1 MTMVAYARTSSTDQT
16 GSLETQVARFKELGV
31 DPDLIFSE
39 QRSGSSADRPK
50 LKECLRTLRKGD
62 TLLVTKI
69 DRLAR
74 SMADLLVIMQGLEKK
89 GVGFKALDQPEIDTT
104 KSTGRLLLGILASVA
119 EFERSLIRERQAEGI
134 KRALERGQRFGPEP
148 KADAQV
154 IATIKAM
161 RAEGKL
167 IRGTRASS
175 SALQRSSM
183 KGLRSVSSQSWCPT
197 PWANSN
203 LLACNFLCF
212 GCQTASEAIAHQ
224 SAASTP
230 LAPSACVRQNSAS
243 KSTFCRPAKCQAL
256 RWVAIQSAQR
266 WARS

>member
-62 TLLVTKI
+62 TLVVTKI

-74 SMADLLVIMQGLEKK
+74 SMADLLAMMQGLEKK

-104 KSTGRLLLGILASVA
+104 KSTGRFLLGILASVA
-119 EFERSLIRERQAEGI
+119 EFERAMIRERQSEGI
-134 KRALERGQRFGPEP
+134 KRAMERGQRFGPEP
-148 KADAQV
+148 KADSEVVAK
-154 IATIKAM
+154 IKAL

-167 IRGTRASS
+167 IREIMAATGLSKATVYRA
-175 SALQRSSM
+175 LGQ
-183 KGLRSVSSQSWCPT
+183 G
-197 PWANSN
+197 
-203 LLACNFLCF
+203 
-212 GCQTASEAIAHQ
+212 
-224 SAASTP
+224 
-230 LAPSACVRQNSAS
+230 
-243 KSTFCRPAKCQAL
+243 
-256 RWVAIQSAQR
+256 
-266 WARS
+266 